1 VPRVVTRAAARP
13 RTRNAPRFA
22 ILGHPHGT
30 LQFGCPWPHL
40 SPPRRLFPASAT
52 KPENGGHCPAPQ
64 KNEARGGVID
74 TAPGPVWSQKLLK
87 SQFSGENYFFLL
99 GSLDSGASSIRGRR
113 GSVTRGGSGIA
124 GGSGSVG
131 RSGASGVGS
140 ARSGIAGG
148 GSGITRGS
156 GGIGRHGGGIGSG
169 LGSGGFLLGAGGQH
183 ERRKNGAESEL
194 RLHLVVPQKFRDAL
208 SGIKQSS

>member
-1 VPRVVTRAAARP
+1 LASPQPSSPCLPCIGDETGKWRP
-13 RTRNAPRFA
+13 R
-22 ILGHPHGT
+22 HG
-30 LQFGCPWPHL
+30 
-40 SPPRRLFPASAT
+40 
-52 KPENGGHCPAPQ
+52 PQ
-64 KNEARGGVID
+64 KNETRGGVID
-74 TAPGPVWSQKLLK
+74 TAPGPVWSQRLLK
-87 SQFSGENYFFLL
+87 LQFSGENYFFLL
-99 GSLDSGASSIRGRR
+99 GSLGRGGSSIRSRR
-113 GSVTRGGSGIA
+113 SGGSGSVTRGGSGIA
-124 GGSGSVG
+124 RGSGSVG

-208 SGIKQSS
+208 SGIKQPS